1 VLKEFK
7 VYQEQTELLEQ
18 PAQLVLKEFK
28 VYQEQTVLLEQPAP
42 LDRQEL
48 LDLRVRLD

>member
-18 PAQLVLKEFK
+18 LVRQALKEYK
-28 VYQEQTVLLEQPAP
+28 VYLVQTELLEQPA
-42 LDRQEL
+42 
-48 LDLRVRLD
+48 